1 MCEHWQ
7 SASANATVVLESL
20 VNESYAIR
28 ERQLL
33 RKELFKSM
41 DEDASGG
48 LNLKELRLEM
58 QQQREYSSEAAL
70 KKLFEDIDSNQDG
83 IITFQEADQHEDA
96 NP

>member
-1 MCEHWQ
+1 MCGHWQ
-7 SASANATVVLESL
+7 SASANATVVLESF

-41 DEDASGG
+41 DQDASGG
-48 LNLKELRLEM
+48 LNLEELRKEM
-58 QQQREYSSEAAL
+58 KLQGEYSSETAL

-83 IITFQEADQHEDA
+83 IITFQEADQHQDA